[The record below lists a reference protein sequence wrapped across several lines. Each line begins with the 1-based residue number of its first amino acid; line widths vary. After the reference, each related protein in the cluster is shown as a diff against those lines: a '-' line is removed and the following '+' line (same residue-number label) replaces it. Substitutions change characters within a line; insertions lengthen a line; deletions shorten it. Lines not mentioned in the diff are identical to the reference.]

1 MKRFFITIDT
11 EGDNLWDWREGMDIH
26 TENARFLPRFQTL
39 CEEYDLKPTYLSNFE
54 MISDSFFRDFAGNKQ
69 AQIHSPPEMIPALP
83 ISLNI
88 RKIGWRKKSPS

>member
-39 CEEYDLKPTYLSNFE
+39 CEEYGLKPTYLSNFE
-54 MISDSFFRDFAGNKQ
+54 MISDSFFRDFAGNSRPRDSAK
-69 AQIHSPPEMIPALP
+69 
-83 ISLNI
+83 
-88 RKIGWRKKSPS
+88 